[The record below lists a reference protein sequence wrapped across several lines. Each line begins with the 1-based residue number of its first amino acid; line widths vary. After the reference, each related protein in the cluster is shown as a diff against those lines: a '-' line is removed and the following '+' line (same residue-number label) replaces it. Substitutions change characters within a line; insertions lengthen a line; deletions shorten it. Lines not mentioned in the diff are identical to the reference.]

1 MSGFS
6 NTDTR
11 RRSIRHQKLRHTQE
25 LPESSCFRMFH
36 RPITGPAV
44 RKLPFVASV
53 RSLWGSVTAAPY
65 ETIGL
70 AFDVTCTLQQ
80 RSVYRVSNFAAVSA
94 TSTCRGP
101 ISSFGDLL
109 RRRILFY
116 LFTPPYTPYRDPVPL
131 SEGMAT
137 RRSHN
142 KTRLGCKE
150 CKRRRIKVSCSY
162 EFLIGPSCKRVG
174 YARFGAS
181 RSRYLPSATG

>member
-1 MSGFS
+1 
-6 NTDTR
+6 
-11 RRSIRHQKLRHTQE
+11 
-25 LPESSCFRMFH
+25 MFH
-36 RPITGPAV
+36 QPITGPAV

-80 RSVYRVSNFAAVSA
+80 RSVYRVSDFAAVSA

-101 ISSFGDLL
+101 ISNPSGLL

-116 LFTPPYTPYRDPVPL
+116 LFTPPYTPYRYWVPP

-150 CKRRRIKVSCSY
+150 CKRRRIKVSRSY
-162 EFLIGPSCKRVG
+162 EFLIGPSCIRDWLCLFWCISITLL
-174 YARFGAS
+174 ALRHWGAEDV
-181 RSRYLPSATG
+181 YLRAMSICIKSK